1 MDLSTFLTGW
11 KTDPSIGPNIFSWKV
26 IPSRLSQFEELPDQ
40 LDPKLKSHLNS
51 QGIKALYRHQS
62 QAWDKITNGENIAL
76 VTGTSSGK
84 TLAYNLP
91 ILQGLLKNS
100 SRRALFVYPTKALAH
115 DQLAVLE
122 AFSAVPANA
131 YDGDTPQHHRSSIR
145 KSSQILI
152 TNPDMVHV
160 GVLPYHTNWQLFFS
174 NLAYIVLDEMHTYR
188 GVFGSHVANVIRR
201 LNRIAKHYGSAPQ
214 YILTSATIGNPQ
226 QLAET
231 LIDQPVSLIEED
243 FSARGEKHFLIYN
256 PPVIN
261 QTFGLRAS
269 MQSECVRLVSDLI
282 SNQFQ
287 TILFGRSRR
296 SIEFMLSKLRARTT
310 IDPSL
315 IKSYRSG
322 YLPAQRREIEAGLRT
337 GTIQAVT
344 ATNALELGIDIGGL
358 DAAILAGY
366 PGSIAGTWQ
375 QAGRSGRTE
384 QPSLSVLVASSN
396 PLDQYLAHHPEYIF
410 SNPESALLDP
420 NNLLILL
427 DHLTCAAYEIP
438 FSAGDTFGNLTD
450 SLTSE
455 FLEIL
460 LNLKKLYHSNGK
472 YFWMSESYPA
482 ADISLRS
489 SSSQKFLIQQ
499 KVAENKTIT
508 IGTIDYESAFWMVHP
523 GAIYLHEGETYK
535 VEKLDLIENCAI
547 LVSTSP
553 DYYTEAERKTSFTV
567 DNILQEGQISGGHKK
582 VGEITID
589 SQVTGYK
596 KINWRQYEIFGRE
609 VLDLPATKFSTTGYW
624 LTLSLDLETK
634 ISAEGLWNSSPNTY
648 GSNWES
654 IREQILNK
662 DENKCQ
668 ICGKSGSIE
677 PLHIHHK
684 IPLRSFSSA
693 AEANNL
699 DNLISLCPRCH
710 QRAESVVRINSG
722 IRGLGYVLNNLA
734 PLLLMC
740 GPGDLGLHTDYQSPF
755 ADGRPIV
762 LLYENI
768 PGGIGYSKILFDK
781 GEELLSKSYTLIS
794 KCPCLDGCPS
804 CVGPG
809 GEQGS
814 GGKKQTLAILK
825 SMSLG
830 K

>member
-1 MDLSTFLTGW
+1 MNLSTYLNSW
-11 KTDPSIGPNIFSWKV
+11 KTDPSIGPNIYSWQV
-26 IPSRLSQFEELPDQ
+26 IPKRLPQFESFPDN
-40 LDPKLKSHLNS
+40 LDPILRNHLIS
-51 QGIKALYRHQS
+51 QGIESLYRHQFI
-62 QAWDKITNGENIAL
+62 AWKKITEGINVAL

-84 TLAYNLP
+84 SLAYNLP
-91 ILQGLLKNS
+91 ILQDLLKNS
-100 SRRALFVYPTKALAH
+100 SRRALFIYPTKALAH
-115 DQLAVLE
+115 DQLAVLK
-122 AFSAVPANA
+122 AFSAIPASA
-131 YDGDTPQHHRSSIR
+131 YDGDTPQQHRSSIR

-160 GVLPYHTNWQLFFS
+160 GILPYHTNWQDFFS

-188 GVFGSHVANVIRR
+188 GVFGSHVANVLRR
-201 LNRIAKHYGSAPQ
+201 LNRIAKHYGSTPQ

-226 QLAET
+226 QLAES
-231 LIDQPVSLIEED
+231 LIDESVSLIDED
-243 FSARGEKHFLIYN
+243 YSARGEKHFLIYN

-269 MQSECVRLVSDLI
+269 MQRECVRLVSDLI

-296 SIEFMLSKLRARTT
+296 SIEFMLSKLRENS
-310 IDPSL
+310 IVDPNF
-315 IKSYRSG
+315 IRSYRSG
-322 YLPAQRREIEAGLRT
+322 YLPAKRREIESGLRR
-337 GTIQAVT
+337 GEIQAVT

-358 DAAILAGY
+358 DASVLAGY

-384 QPSLSVLVASSN
+384 SPSLSILVASSN

-420 NNLLILL
+420 DNLLILL
-427 DHLTCAAYEIP
+427 DHLTCASYEIP
-438 FSAGDTFGNLTD
+438 FSENDSFGNL
-450 SLTSE
+450 SISQTSE
-455 FLEIL
+455 L
-460 LNLKKLYHSNGK
+460 LTVLTGLKKLHNSNGK

-489 SSSQKFLIQQ
+489 SSSRQIQI
-499 KVAENKTIT
+499 KLKSTNDKTT
-508 IGTIDYESAFWMVHP
+508 TLGTIDYESAFWMVHP

-535 VEKLDLIENCAI
+535 VDKLDLEENSAT
-547 LVSTSP
+547 LVSVSP

-567 DNILQEGQISGGHKK
+567 DNILSETQIQGGQKT
-582 VGEITID
+582 VGEITIY

-596 KINWRQYEIFGRE
+596 TINWGQYEILGRN
-609 VLDLPATKFSTTGYW
+609 VLDLPPITFSTSGYW
-624 LTLSLDLETK
+624 LTLSPELENKLTE
-634 ISAEGLWNSSPNTY
+634 EGLWTSGPNIY

-654 IREQILNK
+654 IRDQVLAKDLNT
-662 DENKCQ
+662 CQ
-668 ICGKSGSIE
+668 ICGKSNFID

-684 IPLRSFSSA
+684 KPLRSFTSIV
-693 AEANNL
+693 EANQL
-699 DNLISLCPRCH
+699 DNLISLCSRCH
-710 QRAESVVRINSG
+710 QRAESVVRVNSG
-722 IRGLGYVLNNLA
+722 IRGLGYVLHNLA

-740 GPGDLGLHTDYQSPF
+740 DPGDLGLHTDYQSPIG
-755 ADGRPIV
+755 DGRPIV

-768 PGGIGYSKILFDK
+768 PGGIGYSKNLYIQ
-781 GEELLSKSYTLIS
+781 GEDLLSKSYNLIM

-814 GGKKQTLAILK
+814 GGKKQTLALLK
-825 SMSLG
+825 YLSIEV
-830 K
+830 